1 MRYNLVK
8 RTPNTLLDDFFND
21 DFFFPRIDYSTN
33 IDVYQKDEDYFV
45 EVDLPGYKKEE
56 ISVDFSD
63 DVLTIKAQ
71 HNEEEESK
79 EKKYYYRTRKCSEFM
94 RQIRFSN
101 IDHENIDAQFND
113 GVLAIKLPTKQK
125 EEVVNRIEV
134 K

>member
-33 IDVYQKDEDYFV
+33 IDVYQKEEDYFV

-94 RQIRFSN
+94 RQIRFTN

>member
-33 IDVYQKDEDYFV
+33 IDVYQKEEDYFV

-113 GVLAIKLPTKQK
+113 GVLAIKLPTKHK

>member
-33 IDVYQKDEDYFV
+33 IDVYQKEEDYFV